1 MGFDG
6 RRVLVVED
14 EFIVA
19 TDLSREL
26 EDAGAK
32 VVGPVATIKDALGTI
47 ASTELD
53 GAVVDVMLRD
63 GWSFEVA
70 NALADRHVP
79 FIFATGFIGQ
89 DMLPARHAD
98 LPFVEKPFKS
108 GAVRRALAG
117 VMRPA
122 LQDRR

>member
-1 MGFDG
+1 MMDG
-6 RRVLVVED
+6 RHVLVVED
-14 EFIVA
+14 EHLLA
-19 TDLSREL
+19 LDLAREL

-53 GAVVDVMLRD
+53 GAVVDVQLRD

-98 LPFVEKPFKS
+98 LPFVEKPFKPGAILRALEGVMS
-108 GAVRRALAG
+108 GAIARG
-117 VMRPA
+117 
-122 LQDRR
+122 

>member
-1 MGFDG
+1 MMDG
-6 RRVLVVED
+6 RHVLVVED
-14 EFIVA
+14 EHLLA
-19 TDLSREL
+19 LDLAREL

-53 GAVVDVMLRD
+53 GAVVDVQLRD

-98 LPFVEKPFKS
+98 LPFVEKPFKP
-108 GAVRRALAG
+108 GAILRALEG
-117 VMRPA
+117 VMSSGLARG
-122 LQDRR
+122 